1 MRQRGAATAVG
12 VAVIDSGANVPHPH
26 LPSVTGGVGFDLEG
40 NESGDWVDR
49 LGHGTAAAA
58 AIHEKAP
65 KAELH
70 AVKVFDRQLAT
81 TVRALVRAI
90 DWASTRGLRLINLS
104 LGTPHAFRA
113 LELAPAVARAVEAGS
128 IVVSAHTF
136 DGQRWYP
143 GSMAGVV
150 GVLID
155 AAQDRDTVRVVEQNG
170 QALVVASPYPRPIP
184 GVPVERN
191 LSGISFAVA
200 NATGCLARALAD
212 RPEVRTAE
220 GAVEMLAA
228 TLRSRGARRPR

>member
-1 MRQRGAATAVG
+1 VSPERSGRGIG
-12 VAVIDSGANVPHPH
+12 VAVIDSGANTPHPH
-26 LPSVTGGVGFDLEG
+26 LPSIAGGVAFDFEG
-40 NESGDWVDR
+40 SEGGDCVDR

-65 KAELH
+65 DAEIW

-81 TVRALVRAI
+81 TVRTLVRAI

-113 LELAPAVARAVEAGS
+113 PELAPAVERAVEAGS

-136 DGQRWYP
+136 DDQLWYP
-143 GSMAGVV
+143 GCMQGVV

-155 AAQDRDTVRVVEQNG
+155 AAQDRDTVRVVERDG
-170 QALVVASPYPRPIP
+170 RALVAASPYPRPIP

-191 LSGISFAVA
+191 LNGISFAVA
-200 NATGCLARALAD
+200 NATGCLASALAGEPD
-212 RPEVRTAE
+212 VRTAE
-220 GAVEMLAA
+220 AAVELLAA
-228 TLRSRGARRPR
+228 TLRPTRG